1 MPEESSLA
9 AVLDLLSDEY
19 ARAILTETSVEPM
32 SAKTLS
38 ERCDA
43 SLPTVYRR
51 IDQLTDCGLLDERTR
66 PRRDG
71 NHTRVYT
78 AALHRFSL
86 ELEDGELTASIDR
99 REGQEGGSEDVA
111 DRFTRMWE
119 GL

>member
-1 MPEESSLA
+1 MREESSLA
-9 AVLDLLSDEY
+9 EVLDLLSDEY

-51 IDQLTDCGLLDERTR
+51 IEHLTDCGLLDERTQ

-71 NHTRVYT
+71 NHHRVYT
-78 AALHRFSL
+78 ATLHRFSL
-86 ELEDGELTASIDR
+86 ELDDGEFTADVDR
-99 REGQEGGSEDVA
+99 HESDDGRDDVA

>member
-1 MPEESSLA
+1 MCEESPLPT
-9 AVLDLLSDEY
+9 VLDLLSDEH

-71 NHTRVYT
+71 NHTSVYT
-78 AALHRFSL
+78 ARLQRFAVALD
-86 ELEDGELTASIDR
+86 DGEFTATLERVDGR
-99 REGQEGGSEDVA
+99 ADDVA

-119 GL
+119 DL

>member
-1 MPEESSLA
+1 MREESSLA
-9 AVLDLLSDEY
+9 EVLDLLSDEY

-51 IDQLTDCGLLDERTR
+51 IDQLTDCGLLEERTR
-66 PRRDG
+66 PRQDG
-71 NHTRVYT
+71 NHHRVYS
-78 AALHRFSL
+78 ARLQRFAV
-86 ELEDGELTASIDR
+86 ELDDGEFTADLER
-99 REGQEGGSEDVA
+99 RDDGREEDVA

-119 GL
+119 DL